1 MNRSVRWSLVIVTC
15 AALCSAATAATVVV
29 KPGTATPTI
38 QAGVNAAA
46 PGDTVLVR
54 AGVYAESVVVPPG
67 KPATLKA
74 KGRVV
79 VEGRGPGGV
88 PLGPGFALFDGGSSI
103 RGFVFRNQAT
113 AGLGLPGV
121 GVLFTVGGAA
131 PISLVEKCR
140 FERSEIGGITVDTA
154 TVTVRKCVFVDI
166 ADGTAIQ
173 ISGQNARVERCQVF
187 GSRGI
192 DVFGPGARVVG
203 NVLKNVV
210 AKSAIYVSSPGAVVE
225 KNFIVGCEGNGID
238 IGGDDTIVRKNR
250 VEECLGS
257 GIYHFTGE
265 NVLIERNLVIGAT
278 EVGIGA
284 TGTQLTLRKNVVK
297 RMHRQPQCPS
307 METLTL
313 SAAGLRANGTT
324 VVLDRNIVEDC
335 ATVGIWASGAYVSV
349 LRNRTT
355 RCGYEG
361 DAGIYVEGRDGDVL
375 SNVVAQQRGDGFYL
389 AIAGTNVLSN
399 RAASCTRDGFD
410 VNSSGYVL
418 EKNAATNCGAE
429 GFDLAATDLVFR
441 KNKAKGNRLDIAST
455 FAIAT
460 FESNSYGTGGPGA
473 LPELE

>member
-1 MNRSVRWSLVIVTC
+1 MVRAFAWTFIASLSIGVS
-15 AALCSAATAATVVV
+15 ASAATIVV
-29 KPGTATPTI
+29 KPGSAVPTI

-67 KPATLKA
+67 KPLALRA

-79 VEGRGPGGV
+79 IEGRGPGGV

-113 AGLGLPGV
+113 AGLGMPGV

-131 PISLVEKCR
+131 PPSLVEKCR
-140 FERSEIGGITVDTA
+140 FERGELGGVTVDTA
-154 TVTVRKCVFVDI
+154 TITVRKCVFVDI
-166 ADGTAIQ
+166 ADGTAIL
-173 ISGQNARVERCQVF
+173 ISGENARVERCQLF

-210 AKSAIYVSSPGAVVE
+210 AKSAIYVSSHGAVVE

-257 GIYHFTGE
+257 GIQHFTGDGA
-265 NVLIERNLVIGAT
+265 LIERNLVLGAT
-278 EVGIGA
+278 EVGIA
-284 TGTQLTLRKNVVK
+284 AAGTQLTLRKNVVK
-297 RMHRQPQCPS
+297 RMHREPQCPT

-313 SAAGLRANGTT
+313 IAAGLRVNGTT
-324 VVLDRNIVEDC
+324 VVLDRNAVEDC
-335 ATVGIWASGAYVSV
+335 ATVGIWASGAYVDV

-355 RCGYEG
+355 RCGYDG
-361 DAGIYVEGRDGDVL
+361 DAGIHVEGRDGAVL
-375 SNVVAQQRGDGFYL
+375 SNVVTQQRGDGFYL
-389 AIAGTNVLSN
+389 AIAGTNASSN
-399 RAASCTRDGFD
+399 RATSCTRDGFD
-410 VNSSGYVL
+410 VNGSGYVL
-418 EKNAATNCGAE
+418 EKNVATNCGAE
-429 GFDLAATDLVFR
+429 GFDLAATDLTFR

-455 FAIAT
+455 FVIAT